1 MITQRHAHILD
12 KPHSQIKLLK
22 HDHADNL
29 PIIKA
34 NHQGAWQDFKA
45 FILSVYANLPTQFAT
60 PHIKKWCNGWQIRNH
75 FFAYFKYD
83 AYLGNAPI
91 ISVILN
97 KKRLMIQLDWHAY
110 KAAQSAST
118 LANFNTWIDADLSK
132 ITDGDLPFY
141 YWTNDTDEYGNFMPM
156 SGFYHDFNDQHLDTD
171 TNWFRVDTYILAED
185 LDDFDADSLVSW
197 AVQTTATLSDLYRH
211 CHGKLTD

>member
-60 PHIKKWCNGWQIRNH
+60 PHIKNGATAGR
-75 FFAYFKYD
+75 FAITS
-83 AYLGNAPI
+83 LL
-91 ISVILN
+91 ILN
-97 KKRLMIQLDWHAY
+97 TMP
-110 KAAQSAST
+110 T
-118 LANFNTWIDADLSK
+118 LAT
-132 ITDGDLPFY
+132 
-141 YWTNDTDEYGNFMPM
+141 
-156 SGFYHDFNDQHLDTD
+156 H
-171 TNWFRVDTYILAED
+171 R
-185 LDDFDADSLVSW
+185 SL
-197 AVQTTATLSDLYRH
+197 LLF
-211 CHGKLTD
+211 